1 MLGGTRVERGKG
13 SQGQASRGPLQ
24 GMDHATGRRLRM
36 GRKEDSGWCHPPT
49 KESQRVHSRSV
60 WARSL
65 YPIPIHSPD
74 LRTPK
79 AELHLLYMIAEVF

>member
-1 MLGGTRVERGKG
+1 
-13 SQGQASRGPLQ
+13 
-24 GMDHATGRRLRM
+24 M

-79 AELHLLYMIAEVF
+79 AELHLLYMNAEVF